1 MNLLDRGVDFIWYPA
16 VPYERKEDPE
26 AGNHYNCPIVAGYPE
41 VVRGNI
47 DAAEER
53 GVPVHMPY
61 LSMQDKKKLAKR
73 LYQELGGE
81 GFTLRRI
88 RRAVDAA
95 WAEKE
100 RAKADLR
107 RKGEEAL
114 EEIERLG
121 VRGIVLAG
129 RPYHTD
135 PEVNHGIPDLINQLG
150 MAVLTEDAVAHL
162 ADIERPLR
170 VIDQWVYHNRLY
182 AAAHFVG
189 KTRGVE
195 MVQLT
200 SFGCGLDAVTS
211 DQIHEILHRHGKI
224 YTLLKIDEGNQLG
237 AARIR
242 LRSLKAVMDERQR
255 RGITASI
262 LAFSPQPHPAFTREM
277 KETYTIL
284 APQVSPIHFEL
295 TSEAFRLSGY
305 KLEVL
310 PSVDHQ
316 AVETGLKYVHNDAC
330 YPSILVVGQLIGAL
344 QSGKYDLN
352 RTALMITQTGGGCR
366 ATNYIAFLRKALAD
380 AGYGHVPVISLNAA
394 GLEDHPGFSIGPK
407 MARRS
412 FQALVYGD
420 LLMRV
425 LLRTRPY
432 EVEPGSA
439 ERLYRKW
446 MERCLHDLKSASTLR
461 YHRNLRE
468 IVRDF
473 DTIPLR
479 EEKKPRVGLVGEIL
493 VKFHPTANN
502 EIIKIVEREG
512 AEAVMPDFL
521 DFFLYTAHTG
531 SFKESHLSGTK
542 KQKLVSRAVIH
553 YIERYRK
560 VMRSVLEESRRFEA
574 PPRIEELEERTRP
587 IISAGAIMGEGWFL
601 TGEMIELIEEGA
613 DNVVCMQ
620 PFACLPN
627 QITGKGMI
635 KLLKKR
641 YPGANIAAIDY
652 DPGASEVNQLNR
664 IKLMLS
670 VAFKKLR
677 ETESPADP
685 EAEAGF
691 VAGAPSQELPAEEL
705 PGGEEA
711 EGNGSG
717 VQDAQETQTK
727 TAADSEESIQAS

>member
-1 MNLLDRGVDFIWYPA
+1 
-16 VPYERKEDPE
+16 
-26 AGNHYNCPIVAGYPE
+26 
-41 VVRGNI
+41 
-47 DAAEER
+47 
-53 GVPVHMPY
+53 
-61 LSMQDKKKLAKR
+61 
-73 LYQELGGE
+73 
-81 GFTLRRI
+81 
-88 RRAVDAA
+88 
-95 WAEKE
+95 
-100 RAKADLR
+100 
-107 RKGEEAL
+107 
-114 EEIERLG
+114 
-121 VRGIVLAG
+121 
-129 RPYHTD
+129 
-135 PEVNHGIPDLINQLG
+135 
-150 MAVLTEDAVAHL
+150 
-162 ADIERPLR
+162 
-170 VIDQWVYHNRLY
+170 
-182 AAAHFVG
+182 
-189 KTRGVE
+189 
-195 MVQLT
+195 
-200 SFGCGLDAVTS
+200 
-211 DQIHEILHRHGKI
+211 
-224 YTLLKIDEGNQLG
+224 
-237 AARIR
+237 
-242 LRSLKAVMDERQR
+242 
-255 RGITASI
+255 
-262 LAFSPQPHPAFTREM
+262 
-277 KETYTIL
+277 
-284 APQVSPIHFEL
+284 
-295 TSEAFRLSGY
+295 
-305 KLEVL
+305 
-310 PSVDHQ
+310 
-316 AVETGLKYVHNDAC
+316 
-330 YPSILVVGQLIGAL
+330 
-344 QSGKYDLN
+344 
-352 RTALMITQTGGGCR
+352 
-366 ATNYIAFLRKALAD
+366 
-380 AGYGHVPVISLNAA
+380 
-394 GLEDHPGFSIGPK
+394 
-407 MARRS
+407 
-412 FQALVYGD
+412 
-420 LLMRV
+420 
-425 LLRTRPY
+425 
-432 EVEPGSA
+432 
-439 ERLYRKW
+439 
-446 MERCLHDLKSASTLR
+446 
-461 YHRNLRE
+461 
-468 IVRDF
+468 
-473 DTIPLR
+473 
-479 EEKKPRVGLVGEIL
+479 VGEIL